1 MNLNA
6 LILCLK
12 NFFLRGGHGIA
23 WLQAIH
29 GYALRP
35 AAPSSARHVDSH
47 IAAADHDCPALH
59 GVSLLFAYLAQKIYG
74 GHHAVGLFARNPDHP
89 AALAANRYVEGLVAL
104 PAQLVDREI
113 LANLNAAPDFY
124 AHLAQNFNFCI
135 HHILLQLIGGDAVNQ
150 HAARALILFKHGG
163 LVAFFRQIIRAAQ
176 SCRAR
181 ADNRNFFREQATVR
195 GLNDRRNI
203 AVLRIQILLG
213 DEFFHLVNGNR
224 LIDRAAGAGI
234 LTAAVT
240 YAAAHGGEWVFL
252 FNQGKGVT
260 IAPLCSHF

>member
-1 MNLNA
+1 M
-6 LILCLK
+6 
-12 NFFLRGGHGIA
+12 
-23 WLQAIH
+23 
-29 GYALRP
+29 
-35 AAPSSARHVDSH
+35 
-47 IAAADHDCPALH
+47 
-59 GVSLLFAYLAQKIYG
+59 
-74 GHHAVGLFARNPDHP
+74 
-89 AALAANRYVEGLVAL
+89 AANRYVEGLVAL

-176 SCRAR
+176 SCRTR